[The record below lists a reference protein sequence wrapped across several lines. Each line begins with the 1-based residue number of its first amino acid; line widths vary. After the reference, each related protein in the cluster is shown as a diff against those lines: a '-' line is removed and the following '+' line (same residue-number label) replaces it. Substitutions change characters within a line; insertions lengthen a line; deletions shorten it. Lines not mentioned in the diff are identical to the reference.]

1 MASVNAL
8 GRQPVFKIVYYGPG
22 LSGKTSTL
30 QHIHATARP
39 EHRGKMVSLATPV
52 DRTLYFDFLPLR
64 VIFAKRWSVALTLGW
79 GG

>member
-8 GRQPVFKIVYYGPG
+8 GRQLVFKIVYYGPG

-39 EHRGKMVSLATPV
+39 EQILNVSPTASDV
-52 DRTLYFDFLPLR
+52 SISRQ
-64 VIFAKRWSVALTLGW
+64 
-79 GG
+79 